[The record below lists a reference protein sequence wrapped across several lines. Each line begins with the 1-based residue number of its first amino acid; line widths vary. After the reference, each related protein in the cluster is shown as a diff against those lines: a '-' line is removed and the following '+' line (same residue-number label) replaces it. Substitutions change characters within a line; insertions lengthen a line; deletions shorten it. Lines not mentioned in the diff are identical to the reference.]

1 MTTRKEHIEQLKSH
15 LDQWNADLSKWEEK
29 ARVARADMRIEYEMQ
44 LETLRKHREQ
54 AAAKL
59 KELEASSEDAW
70 KDLAAGADSA
80 WAAMREAFGKAASH
94 FQK

>member
-59 KELEASSEDAW
+59 KELEASSEGAW

-80 WAAMREAFGKAASH
+80 WVAMREAFGKAASH